1 MEIFLIFALAQI
13 YRPLLLKISHGKLFK
28 TVPLKG
34 VFAKNERVYRLTA
47 KNKGCLS
54 LLILHLSVVSIREKK
69 MLKTTHTEE
78 RSVHASSDS

>member
-34 VFAKNERVYRLTA
+34 VFAKNERGYKLTA
-47 KNKGCLS
+47 KN
-54 LLILHLSVVSIREKK
+54 HRW
-69 MLKTTHTEE
+69 
-78 RSVHASSDS
+78 